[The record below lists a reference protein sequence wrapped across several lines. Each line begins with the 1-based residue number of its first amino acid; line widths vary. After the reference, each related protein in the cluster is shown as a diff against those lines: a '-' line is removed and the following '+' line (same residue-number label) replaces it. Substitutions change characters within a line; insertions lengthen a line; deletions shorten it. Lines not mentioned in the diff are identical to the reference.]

1 MVPESLKEHFRSSFT
16 QTYCNT
22 EPIHNVIVYQ
32 NKASR
37 AKGEWHCVKVSFILM
52 TIIVGIATVYHTV
65 FLQISSVNPAEHVIF
80 HSNPHSELGI
90 SGFERLDSLDWI
102 K

>member
-1 MVPESLKEHFRSSFT
+1 MPESLKEHFRLSFT
-16 QTYCNT
+16 QTYCST
-22 EPIHNVIVYQ
+22 KPIHNAIVYQ

-37 AKGEWHCVKVSFILM
+37 AKGEWHCVEVSFIPM
-52 TIIVGIATVYHTV
+52 TIIVGIANVYRRV
-65 FLQISSVNPAEHVIF
+65 FLQISSVGPAEHVIF
-80 HSNPHSELGI
+80 HSNPPSGLGL